1 MNEELSGERLV
12 EGDGDLAALLLW
24 VGVRGFVERGDLERR
39 WPAARP
45 LPRLANDGL
54 LQLDGE
60 FVLLTPKG
68 DAELTARLRR
78 SAAGDVAGLAGF
90 FNAFEEMDLELK
102 QLATDW
108 QSLRPLVDE
117 DPDALM
123 GIIERWAALDGRLR
137 EAVAGSSGA
146 NRLLAA
152 YLPPLEAAR
161 SAFDGG
167 HWDMFTGVG
176 EDSYHSIWYLMHET
190 LLRALAR
197 ERTG

>member
-1 MNEELSGERLV
+1 MNGGLSGERLV
-12 EGDGDLAALLLW
+12 EGDRDLAALLLW

-68 DAELTARLRR
+68 DAELTAGLRR
-78 SAAGDVAGLAGF
+78 SAAGDVAGLARF
-90 FNAFEEMDLELK
+90 FTAFAEMDLELK

-108 QSLRPLVDE
+108 QSLRPRVAD

-123 GIIERWAALDGRLR
+123 GVIERWAALDGRLR
-137 EAVAGSSGA
+137 EAVAGSSAA

-167 HWDMFTGVG
+167 DWNMFTGVG

>member
-1 MNEELSGERLV
+1 MNPGPSGEGLV
-12 EGDGDLAALLLW
+12 EGDRDLASLLLW
-24 VGVRGFVERGDLERR
+24 VGIRGLVERGDLERR

-45 LPRLANDGL
+45 LPRLADDGL

-78 SAAGDVAGLAGF
+78 SAAGEVAGLARF
-90 FNAFEEMDLELK
+90 FTAFEEMDREFKL
-102 QLATDW
+102 LATDW
-108 QSLRPLVDE
+108 QSLRPRVNE

-123 GIIERWAALDGRLR
+123 GVLEGWAALDGRLR
-137 EAVAGSSGA
+137 EAVAGSPAA

-161 SAFDGG
+161 RAFDDGD
-167 HWDMFTGVG
+167 WDMFTGVG
-176 EDSYHSIWYLMHET
+176 EQSYHSVWYLIHET